1 MQKIAILG
9 STGSIGKNV
18 LDVIRNLDKRFCVR
32 ALTTNSNIE
41 VLDQQV
47 RRFKPAFV
55 CVNQDKPAAAL
66 QRRLGKKTKVLCG
79 EDGLEK
85 IVRDKKTEKIV
96 LAISGSAALKP
107 FLEAIEAGKDIAL
120 ANKEALVV
128 AGPLLMRKAMAKRV
142 KIIPIDSEQSAIWQC
157 LEGQDRTKLKR
168 IYLTASGGPF
178 RKISQAAL
186 EGVSVERVLRHP
198 RWKMG
203 KKISVDSANLMNKG
217 LELLEAMY
225 LFGVGPDKI
234 KILIH
239 PEAIIHSMVEFVDGV
254 VLAQLSVTDMRI
266 PIQYALSYPERL
278 PNALEG
284 LDFSQIKSLNFQ
296 EPDFKKFPC
305 LELAFE
311 AAYAGGTLPCVLNA
325 ANEVCVEEFL
335 KGGLR
340 FLLIPRVIEKVLK
353 AHKKMASPDL
363 TAIRQ
368 ADTWARE
375 VAKRIII
382 EKRFN

>member
-9 STGSIGKNV
+9 STGSIGKNA

-55 CVNQDKPAAAL
+55 CVNQDKPAAVL
-66 QRRLGKKTKVLCG
+66 QRRLGKKTKVFCG
-79 EDGLEK
+79 QDGLER
-85 IVRDKKTEKIV
+85 IVQDRETQKIV

-107 FLEAIEAGKDIAL
+107 FLGAIEAGKDIAL
-120 ANKEALVV
+120 ANKEALVI
-128 AGPLLMRKAMAKRV
+128 AGPLLMHRAMAKRV

-157 LEGQDRTKLKR
+157 LEGQDRKKLKR

-178 RKISQAAL
+178 RKSSQAAL
-186 EGVSVERVLRHP
+186 ESVSIERVLRHP

-335 KGGLR
+335 KGGLK
-340 FLLIPRVIEKVLK
+340 FLGIPRVIEKVLK
-353 AHKKMASPDL
+353 AHKKKASPDL

-375 VAKRIII
+375 AAKRIII